1 MTQAACGSIRFRGR
15 SFDALALEPDAPLSA
30 WIDRLDVYIAQFPF
44 FFARKSIVIDVSNLQ
59 LDRRGAVELVKNL
72 SGRGIRILGL
82 AGADPAW
89 SSDDLPPILH
99 QRGPRMLKDLDPP
112 VGVSAAAVEAGN
124 IPEISISAADR
135 PPDGGRREEP
145 QAGPGAATA
154 RRRFLSRAGRIGAA
168 IIVYS
173 LAGLA
178 GWGLYVLVAPRYSG
192 RSDFI
197 AAKFAQMSAP
207 PVDLVPVTQKMEG
220 EIQAL
225 QAKVEALEKARNATA
240 KSLSSLEELSRR
252 IDDAK
257 SETKAE
263 VDALSSRVLQFQQ
276 ETNTKFA
283 EMTAAPPAKKPR
295 AEPAESKA
303 APAVEKSP
311 KRVHS
316 WRNDAFDP

>member
-1 MTQAACGSIRFRGR
+1 M
-15 SFDALALEPDAPLSA
+15 LS
-30 WIDRLDVYIAQFPF
+30 
-44 FFARKSIVIDVSNLQ
+44 
-59 LDRRGAVELVKNL
+59 
-72 SGRGIRILGL
+72 
-82 AGADPAW
+82 
-89 SSDDLPPILH
+89 
-99 QRGPRMLKDLDPP
+99 
-112 VGVSAAAVEAGN
+112 
-124 IPEISISAADR
+124 
-135 PPDGGRREEP
+135 
-145 QAGPGAATA
+145 
-154 RRRFLSRAGRIGAA
+154 RIGAA
-168 IIVYS
+168 IVAYS
-173 LAGLA
+173 LAGVV
-178 GWGLYVLVAPRYSG
+178 GWLLYGLVAPHYAG
-192 RSDFI
+192 WPDFI
-197 AAKFAQMSAP
+197 AAKFAQLSAP

-220 EIQAL
+220 EIQGL
-225 QAKVEALEKARNATA
+225 QAKVAVLEKARNATA